1 MLININSIGGKDIS
15 EGKLSV
21 IESASTIVPFDIKR
35 IYYTYEVRAGTIR
48 GFHAHKE
55 LRQIL
60 ICIYGKIEVA
70 LDNGEGKIEKFILD
84 LPQKGLYVGPQ
95 TWRTMTWL
103 QDDSVL
109 LVLAS
114 EHYDEA
120 DYIRDYD
127 VFIKWINEK
136 REKNADTV

>member
-1 MLININSIGGKDIS
+1 MLININSICAGDIS

-21 IESASTIVPFDIKR
+21 IESSSAVVPFDIKR
-35 IYYTYEVRAGTIR
+35 VYYTYAVQAETIR

-55 LRQIL
+55 LQQIL
-60 ICIYGKIEVA
+60 ICIYGKIEVM
-70 LDNGEGKIEKFILD
+70 LDNGEGKIEKLILD

-95 TWRTMTWL
+95 TWRTIKWL

-114 EHYDEA
+114 EHYDES

-127 VFIKWINEK
+127 EFIKWRYHLIL
-136 REKNADTV
+136 